1 MSCTSS
7 VLDKNTCKVSKGLGK
22 NCRRSCAH
30 KVPTYMMDERKDT
43 QTHGRTDGQTDGHGQ
58 RLMPFRILRIVGA

>member
-22 NCRRSCAH
+22 N
-30 KVPTYMMDERKDT
+30 
-43 QTHGRTDGQTDGHGQ
+43 
-58 RLMPFRILRIVGA
+58 VGGVALTKYLPK